1 MVAFLN
7 ASQAVGFEGF
17 GFSRGKVMTK
27 TTRRVDNGN
36 RMKSSKKILFHSLIL
51 FTFLSF
57 KYIVIKNI

>member
-27 TTRRVDNGN
+27 TRRVDNGN